1 MNNSSKID
9 NTISSLFKNL
19 SHIAQNIYY
28 YSIFKKIVKLN
39 FSVKMKSMSL
49 FKDKKDH
56 VPLAERMRP
65 NDFNGFVGQKEI
77 VGQGKF
83 LRRAI
88 ENDKPFSM
96 IFWGPPGT
104 GKTTLA
110 RIVAQKT
117 DSLFVYFSAVDASI
131 KEIKKVIQEAKQN
144 FKAYHQRTIL
154 FLDEIHRWNKSQ
166 QAIFLPYV
174 EDGSIILIASTTE
187 NPSFEVIAPL
197 LSRSRVFVL
206 KSLNQEEIKKIINNA
221 LTDKEKGLG
230 KEKITI
236 EKEAFN
242 LLTETA
248 NGDARIALNALEI
261 AAKIIQQ
268 NKTKNKI
275 IDSKI
280 LAEVLQKKSL
290 FYDKKGDQHYNIIS
304 AFIKSLRGSDA
315 DAALYWLA
323 RMLEAGE
330 DPEFIARRM
339 VIFASED
346 IGNAS
351 PTALVV
357 AVAAA
362 QALQFVG
369 LPEAQLNLA
378 QAVTYLAK
386 APKSNASYLALLN
399 AQEDVKKHGNL
410 EVPLHLR
417 NAPTKLMKKLGYGK
431 NYQYP
436 HNFPEKKI
444 KQNYLPEKLIG
455 KKYYFPEKKQSNP

>member
-1 MNNSSKID
+1 
-9 NTISSLFKNL
+9 
-19 SHIAQNIYY
+19 
-28 YSIFKKIVKLN
+28 
-39 FSVKMKSMSL
+39 
-49 FKDKKDH
+49 
-56 VPLAERMRP
+56 
-65 NDFNGFVGQKEI
+65 
-77 VGQGKF
+77 
-83 LRRAI
+83 LRQAI

-117 DSLFVYFSAVDASI
+117 DSQFIYFSAVDAST
-131 KEIKKVIQEAKQN
+131 KEIKTVIQEAKQSL
-144 FKAYHQRTIL
+144 KAYGRRTIL

-166 QAIFLPYV
+166 QAIFLPYL

-187 NPSFEVIAPL
+187 NPSFEVISPL

-206 KSLNQEEIKKIINNA
+206 KSLNQEEIKKIINQA
-221 LTDKEKGLG
+221 LTNKERGLG
-230 KEKITI
+230 EEKITI
-236 EKEAFN
+236 KKEALE
-242 LLTETA
+242 LLAETA

-261 AAKIIQQ
+261 AS
-268 NKTKNKI
+268 KTASKDKSGVKT
-275 IDSKI
+275 IDIKL

-290 FYDKKGDQHYNIIS
+290 FYDKKGEEHYNIIS

-315 DAALYWLA
+315 NAALYWLA

-351 PTALVV
+351 PTALVI
-357 AVAAA
+357 AVSVA

-378 QAVTYLAK
+378 QAVTYLAQ
-386 APKSNASYLALLN
+386 APKSNASYAALLE
-399 AQEDVKKHGNL
+399 AQADVKQYGNL
-410 EVPLHLR
+410 PVPIHLR
-417 NAPTKLMKKLGYGK
+417 NAPTKLMKNLGYGK
-431 NYQYP
+431 DYKYP
-436 HNFPEKKI
+436 HNFSGSKV
-444 KQNYLPEKLIG
+444 KQQYLPDQLMG
-455 KKYYFPEKKQSNP
+455 KKYYQAPGQIKK